1 MIGKNNPM
9 HSTFYNYR
17 VEFQVRGALHVHGVL
32 WINYKS
38 GKRYAGNNRVHGELT
53 TFKTLDR

>member
-1 MIGKNNPM
+1 MIGKNPM

-17 VEFQVRGALHVHGVL
+17 VEFQVRGAPHVHG
-32 WINYKS
+32 

-53 TFKTLDR
+53 TFKTLERLYRRRIC